1 MADERR
7 SITANPPRYPVVTG
21 AGLIKMCPVAGNVG
35 GALYEFEGD
44 ILVAPSH
51 AKAGWVLLRD
61 LYEKEGRMEHWA
73 VFGSYVAAGKA
84 GHERPAF
91 PDEFLPAEVLKR
103 RAGQTPGKKTWAPP
117 SKAEARPAEET
128 PKARRN

>member
-1 MADERR
+1 MFELIRVERR
-7 SITANPPRYPVVTG
+7 GPAWYTALAALVV
-21 AGLIKMCPVAGNVG
+21 L
-35 GALYEFEGD
+35 ALSG
-44 ILVAPSH
+44 
-51 AKAGWVLLRD
+51 
-61 LYEKEGRMEHWA
+61 
-73 VFGSYVAAGKA
+73 YVAAGKA

-91 PDEFLPAEVLKR
+91 PDGFLPAEVLKR